1 MSLKNKQIKSEHDHN
16 HLDKLVSQ
24 NVTIVFALNLFFA
37 ILEFIFGVLFNSTA
51 TSQKP
56 CTKTIGDN
64 CKNSQT
70 KHTCCFYRLRV
81 EKSRNGFEKHNETPR
96 N

>member
-37 ILEFIFGVLFNSTA
+37 ILEFIFWSAL
-51 TSQKP
+51 
-56 CTKTIGDN
+56 
-64 CKNSQT
+64 
-70 KHTCCFYRLRV
+70 
-81 EKSRNGFEKHNETPR
+81 
-96 N
+96 